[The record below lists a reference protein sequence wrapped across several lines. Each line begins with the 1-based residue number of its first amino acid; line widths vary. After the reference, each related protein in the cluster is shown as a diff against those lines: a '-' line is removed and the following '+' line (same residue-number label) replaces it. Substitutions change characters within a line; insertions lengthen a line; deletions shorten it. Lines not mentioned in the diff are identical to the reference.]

1 MRLGMTEGPLR
12 KIDYIIF
19 AFLAVVCFLTFQQG
33 DIMHTAGCSYGY
45 LQGHFLDFYEWDAYE
60 YNMWAS
66 YMPSTY
72 LVFAVWNIPLKLL
85 GIVTC
90 PERFASNVWVLMWYK
105 LLPVSLY
112 LISGYL
118 VYKIASVIGMG
129 TKKSKICA
137 YVFLTTP
144 IGFFS
149 QFLFGQYDIFTVFLI
164 LLGIYYYMKDNRRLF
179 VLFFALSLPFKY
191 YSLLIF
197 VPMLL
202 LKEKNFFKI
211 LRDMVCVTWCYV
223 LEFAVYFHSPLF
235 RQYVLGFGPTGYV
248 YQAGIDTGAAHL
260 SLVMMLF
267 CLICAW
273 AYFTNPK
280 TRSELSQWTFYFGSL
295 VIAVIFGLSQW
306 HPQWLLFAVPFWVIS
321 SLLHRDT
328 KIFMVLDIFMM
339 LVFTV
344 YTVNIWPDHV
354 DQELFS
360 WGIFG
365 DYIYK
370 YIGTKL
376 TMREIFVIT
385 DMDMVGSLFT
395 TLMIVA
401 ALFKHPKY
409 CVANVSSG
417 IDSCMSWIRVRFMG
431 GLAIFLVPAVMCF
444 VVAARPPFVSLNT
457 GQPYEVMFPLIAT
470 RMSQVFTAEK
480 PVLDRID
487 FKTATYAR
495 ENDVM
500 IEVNLVEY
508 ESGNL
513 IYSAALPAAEFED
526 NDWVVLETGRIPVQ
540 PGLQYRIDFN
550 CYAGDAENCISLYR
564 TEDRSKAEDAF
575 AIVREE
581 AQDYN
586 LCVRVFGAEN

>member
-1 MRLGMTEGPLR
+1 MTEKPLR

-19 AFLAVVCFLTFQQG
+19 AVLAVSCFFTFQQG

-45 LQGHFLDFYEWDAYE
+45 LQGHFWDFYEWDAYE

-72 LVFAVWNIPLKLL
+72 LVFAIWNIPIKLL

-90 PERFASNVWVLMWYK
+90 PERYAVNTAVLMWYK

-112 LISGYL
+112 MASGYL

-129 TKKSKICA
+129 TKKSKLCA

-149 QFLFGQYDIFTVFLI
+149 QFMFGQYDIFTVFLI
-164 LLGIYYYMKDNRRLF
+164 LLGVYYYMKDNRKLF

-223 LEFAVYFHSPLF
+223 LEFVIYFHSPLF
-235 RQYVLGFGPTGYV
+235 REYVLGFGPTGYV

-260 SLVMMLF
+260 SLVLMLF
-267 CLICAW
+267 CFICAW

-280 TRSELSQWTFYFGSL
+280 TRSELSQWTFYFSCL
-295 VIAVIFGLSQW
+295 VVAVIFGLSQW
-306 HPQWLLFAVPFWVIS
+306 HPQWLLFAVPFWVLS
-321 SLLHRDT
+321 AFLHKDT

-339 LVFTV
+339 LVYII

-365 DYIYK
+365 DYIYR

-395 TLMIVA
+395 TLMIVV

-409 CVANVSSG
+409 CSANVSNSV
-417 IDSCMSWIRVRFMG
+417 DSCMSWIRARFVG
-431 GLAIFLVPAVMCF
+431 GLAIFLVPAIACF
-444 VVAARPPFVSLNT
+444 IVAAQPPYVSLNT
-457 GQPYEVMFPLIAT
+457 GPLYAVEVPLIGT
-470 RMSQVFTAEK
+470 RMSQTFIAEK
-480 PVLDRID
+480 AIVDRID
-487 FKTATYAR
+487 FKVATYAR
-495 ENDVM
+495 KNDVQ

-508 ESGNL
+508 ESNNL
-513 IYSAALPAAEFED
+513 IYTTTLSATEFED
-526 NDWVVLETGRIPVQ
+526 NAWVKLETGKIPVQ
-540 PGLQYRIDFN
+540 PGMTYRIDFN
-550 CYAGDAENCISLYR
+550 CYEGDGGNCISLYR
-564 TEDRSKAEDAF
+564 TEDRSWSEDTF
-575 AIVREE
+575 AIVSEMP
-581 AQDYN
+581 QDYN
-586 LCVRVFGAEN
+586 LCVRVFGTDQ

>member
-1 MRLGMTEGPLR
+1 MTEKPLQ

-19 AFLAVVCFLTFQQG
+19 AIFGAVCFLTFQQG

-45 LQGHFLDFYEWDAYE
+45 LQGHFWDFYEWDAYH

-72 LVFAVWNIPLKLL
+72 LVFAVWNIPIKLL

-90 PERFASNVWVLMWYK
+90 PERFAANTAVLMWYK

-112 LISGYL
+112 LLSGYL
-118 VYKIASVIGMG
+118 IYKISMVIGMG
-129 TKKSKICA
+129 GKKSRLCA
-137 YVFLTTP
+137 YAFLTTP

-149 QFLFGQYDIFTVFLI
+149 QFMFGQYDIFTVFLI
-164 LLGIYYYMKDNRRLF
+164 LLGIYYYLKDNRKLF

-197 VPMLL
+197 VPLL
-202 LKEKNFFKI
+202 LLREKNIFRIF
-211 LRDMVCVTWCYV
+211 RDMFCVTLCYV
-223 LEFAVYFHSPLF
+223 VEFAFYFHSPLF

-248 YQAGIDTGAAHL
+248 YQAGIDTGVAHL

-267 CLICAW
+267 CAICAL
-273 AYFTNPK
+273 AYFKNTETK
-280 TRSELSQWTFYFGSL
+280 GELSQWAFYLGCL

-306 HPQWLLFAVPFWVIS
+306 HPQWLLFAVPFWVMS
-321 SLLHRDT
+321 SFLNKDT
-328 KIFMVLDIFMM
+328 RIFMVLDIFMM
-339 LVFTV
+339 LVFII

-365 DYIYK
+365 DYIHK

-376 TMREIFVIT
+376 TMREIFHIT
-385 DMDMVGSLFT
+385 DMNMVGSLFT

-409 CVANVSSG
+409 CTENVNSSV
-417 IDSCMSWIRVRFMG
+417 DSVMGYIRLRFIG
-431 GLAIFLVPAVMCF
+431 GLAVFLVPAALCF
-444 VVAARPPFVSLNT
+444 IVAMRPPYVSLNT
-457 GQPYEVMFPLIAT
+457 GTSYEVELPLIAS
-470 RMSQVFTAEK
+470 RMSQVFVAEQ
-480 PVLDRID
+480 PILERID

-495 ENDVM
+495 VNDVL

-508 ESGNL
+508 EEGNL
-513 IYSAALPAAEFED
+513 IYTATLPASEFTD
-526 NDWVVLETGRIPVQ
+526 NGWVKLDTGRIPVQ
-540 PGLQYRIDFN
+540 PGKTYRIDFC
-550 CYAGDAENCISLYR
+550 CYEGSAESCISLYR
-564 TEDRSKAEDAF
+564 TEDRSKAEDAY
-575 AIVREE
+575 AIVREFP
-581 AQDYN
+581 QDYN
-586 LCVRVFGAEN
+586 LCVRVFGADE

>member
-1 MRLGMTEGPLR
+1 MTEKPLK

-19 AFLAVVCFLTFQQG
+19 AIFGIVCFLTFQQG

-45 LQGHFLDFYEWDAYE
+45 LQGHFWDFYEWDAYQ

-72 LVFAVWNIPLKLL
+72 LVFALWNIPIKLL

-90 PERFASNVWVLMWYK
+90 PERFAANTAVLMWYK
-105 LLPVSLY
+105 LLPVLLY
-112 LISGYL
+112 LASGYL
-118 VYKIASVIGMG
+118 IYKISMVIGMG
-129 TKKSKICA
+129 GKKSRLCA
-137 YVFLTTP
+137 YAFLTTP

-149 QFLFGQYDIFTVFLI
+149 QFMFGQYDIFTVILI
-164 LLGIYYYMKDNRRLF
+164 LLGIYYYLKDNRKLF

-197 VPMLL
+197 VPLL
-202 LKEKNFFKI
+202 LLREKNIFRIF
-211 LRDMVCVTWCYV
+211 RDMICVTLCYAA
-223 LEFAVYFHSPLF
+223 EFAFYFHSPLF

-267 CLICAW
+267 CAICAL
-273 AYFTNPK
+273 AYFTHTETK
-280 TRSELSQWTFYFGSL
+280 GELSQWSFYLGCL

-306 HPQWLLFAVPFWVIS
+306 HPQWLLFAVPFWVMS
-321 SLLHRDT
+321 SFLNKDT

-339 LVFTV
+339 LVFIV

-365 DYIYK
+365 DYIHK

-376 TMREIFVIT
+376 TMREIFHIT
-385 DMDMVGSLFT
+385 DMNMVGSLFT

-409 CVANVSSG
+409 CTENVNSSA
-417 IDSCMSWIRVRFMG
+417 DSAMGYIRMRFIG
-431 GLAIFLVPAVMCF
+431 GLAVFLVPAVMCF
-444 VVAARPPFVSLNT
+444 FVAMRPPYVSLNT
-457 GQPYEVMFPLIAT
+457 GASYEVELPLIAS
-470 RMSQVFTAEK
+470 RMSQVFVAEQ
-480 PVLDRID
+480 PFLERID

-495 ENDVM
+495 VNDVE

-508 ESGNL
+508 EEGNL
-513 IYSAALPAAEFED
+513 IYTTTLLASEFTD
-526 NDWVVLETGRIPVQ
+526 NGWVKLDTGRIPVQ
-540 PGLQYRIDFN
+540 PGKTYRIDFC
-550 CYAGDAENCISLYR
+550 CYGGSAENCISLYR
-564 TEDRSKAEDAF
+564 TEDRSSAEDAY
-575 AIVREE
+575 AVVREFP
-581 AQDYN
+581 QDYN
-586 LCVRVFGAEN
+586 LCVRVFGAGE